1 MDIPITLGAVRLQPQ
16 PEVGVEFGDL
26 KARKA
31 NRAPRPVQVSTS
43 DRLSIQESSSHWPRA
58 LRNSRTL
65 GLAILI
71 EAVLIAAVILLVAQ
85 ATRREPA
92 PPPKRIAVEE
102 VALPT
107 PVPAAPKMAR
117 TQVAHPSAAQPE
129 PLSPI
134 AVPTEAPIPGLRHL
148 IPPPSLVPPP
158 APQASGTSK
167 ASLLARY
174 IAELHAAIQS
184 GLQVPGMVRA
194 MRLSG
199 IATVV
204 FELTPAGHLLWA
216 RLSRSSGVPMI
227 DQAALAKVKATEYPP
242 FPAKLPQ
249 RDTTFK
255 IKVRLQTNT

>member
-1 MDIPITLGAVRLQPQ
+1 MDIPVTLGAVRLQPQ
-16 PEVGVEFGDL
+16 HDVGVKFGDC
-26 KARKA
+26 KARSL
-31 NRAPRPVQVSTS
+31 PRPVQVSTS
-43 DRLSIQESSSHWPRA
+43 DRLSVQEAGSHWPRA

-71 EAVLIAAVILLVAQ
+71 EAALIVTVILLVAR
-85 ATRREPA
+85 ATRTEPA

-102 VALPT
+102 VALPI
-107 PVPAAPKMAR
+107 PVPAAPKMVR
-117 TQVAHPSAAQPE
+117 TQVAPPSAVQPD

-134 AVPTEAPIPGLRHL
+134 AVPTDVAMPGLRHL

-158 APQASGTSK
+158 APQTSGVNK

-199 IATVV
+199 MATVM
-204 FELTPAGHLLWA
+204 FELTPAGHLMWA

-227 DQAALAKVKATEYPP
+227 DQTALAKVKATQYPP

-255 IKVRLQTNT
+255 IKVRLQTNA